1 MTSLE
6 ENLVGR
12 ELINALDKSPEAFP
26 GCQKSGMSFDYRP
39 RFDFFYEFGNNEIL
53 RFASAD
59 SISRD
64 SKLRKYSRDS
74 GKCFILE
81 NLSKFFESKIR
92 FIINSDLEIFN

>member
-12 ELINALDKSPEAFP
+12 ELIDALDKSPEFFP

-39 RFDFFYEFGNNEIL
+39 RFDILFLKFRNDEIY
-53 RFASAD
+53 RFAPAD

-74 GKCFILE
+74 GKCF
-81 NLSKFFESKIR
+81 S
-92 FIINSDLEIFN
+92 